1 MRACSAGAPPR
12 HDDRRGRLMVR
23 LSRFGDLT
31 TPPGKECKMQSFDD
45 LREE

>member
-12 HDDRRGRLMVR
+12 HDDRRGQLMLR

-31 TPPGKECKMQSFDD
+31 THESE
-45 LREE
+45 RNA